1 MNLKKLSATTKMNA
15 RCIGSR
21 PRATPASEK
30 FTAVTSLKVSFA
42 AAMAWNS
49 PNENCR

>member
-1 MNLKKLSATTKMNA
+1 MNRKKLSATTKTNA

-21 PRATPASEK
+21 SRATPASEK

-42 AAMAWNS
+42 AAMASYS
-49 PNENCR
+49 PNENWR